1 MNREAI
7 TTHAI
12 LLLVIC
18 SFSCRT
24 VPEQPIVEKEGRRCG
39 EVAGTFS
46 GRWWNYFERGQSYA
60 VCQLWKAAAKD
71 YRKAIAQRLDDNS
84 RARTYGMNFVEYFP
98 HRELGISLY
107 HRELY
112 EEAISELEISLS
124 HETSAKAQFYLDLA
138 RKKWIQSHNLDR
150 ADPEIRLSSD
160 VDPGPTNAFT
170 LSIEGVA
177 VDDTYV
183 KRIRLNGRDLT
194 IDLGAAEIPFSA
206 GIPLYPGS
214 NRIHIEVQDICG
226 NWSAL
231 EKRISCDRSGPIL
244 NIGSIECSKTEN
256 PPCWI
261 KGYASD
267 SSGIRSIRINDQ
279 ALTLSLGK
287 EVDFQYP
294 FNPAGSVSE
303 IVVAAEDGSG
313 NVTTA
318 VVDKQFLRR
327 GPKSRHGDPLLLAVN
342 GSMPLHLFNPKPLMP
357 LRVDLEAPQNAFA
370 LSPSYPATAP
380 FRWGGALDIDM
391 GASAGRHGRNYA
403 LIVGINKYET
413 WPQLKT
419 AVNDARQLA
428 SVLKSRYGFTAGDI
442 TLLLNR
448 EASEASILDELMAIT
463 AAMGEQDNL
472 LVYFAGHGKDSP
484 KTGDGYWIP
493 VAGRRDDAIWSW
505 IAFSAVRNLISSD
518 TVHGKNIIVVADS
531 CYGGRLLRGGQSGD
545 LAQRALTPNK
555 ILALAT
561 RKSRQII
568 SSGSLEPVA
577 DSGRDGHSLFAYYL
591 LRALRENREKYV
603 CLSSLVNSKV
613 YEPVYRISDGDQRPV
628 IGRFKTAMDEDGEF
642 VLHLAEKQNTAE
654 ALTERKPP
662 SDQGSKRPPP
672 ENTADVTPP
681 AIELESWETRQ
692 TVFLESAFLSGH
704 VFDQGGLAVIRLNGR
719 SILKRPGMKVY
730 FNELA
735 RLSLG
740 DNPFAIETWDSA
752 GNRSRKQIHIIRK
765 QPEVETPV
773 ARMSAV
779 MLPFETVGESEPD
792 IQGAL
797 FDYLDDSRRFNLKY
811 WKEHI
816 NESTNAAQAMALD
829 TRLTRRL
836 KKQGIDC
843 TLSGRIEMRGHALD
857 IRIRVV
863 ALEDRTVLAKANVYG
878 EDLDREK
885 IRTMCRGLVNKIRR
899 DLPVVKGQIAGI
911 RGNKIVINRG
921 SRHGLKNGLP
931 LILFEEERI
940 TDPGTGRSLGTDRY
954 PTAMARID
962 NVQEK
967 LSHAVL
973 TGESQGDI
981 AVGQK
986 VITK

>member
-1 MNREAI
+1 MTRETI

-12 LLLVIC
+12 LLLVIF
-18 SFSCRT
+18 SYSCRT
-24 VPEQPIVEKEGRRCG
+24 VPEQPIVEKDGRRCG

-60 VCQLWKAAAKD
+60 GCQLWEAAAKD

-107 HRELY
+107 HRHLY
-112 EEAISELEISLS
+112 EEAISELETSLA
-124 HETSAKAQFYLDLA
+124 HETSAKAQFYLDRA
-138 RKKWIQSHNLDR
+138 RKAWILFHNLDR

-170 LSIEGVA
+170 LGIEGSA

-214 NRIHIEVQDICG
+214 NRIQIEVQDICG
-226 NWSAL
+226 NWTEL
-231 EKRISCDRSGPIL
+231 VKRITCDRSGPIL
-244 NIGSIECSKTEN
+244 NIGSIECPKTEN
-256 PPCWI
+256 PSCWI

-267 SSGIRSIRINDQ
+267 SSGIRSIRINGQ
-279 ALTLSLGK
+279 TLTITGGK
-287 EVDFQYP
+287 DVDFQYP
-294 FNPAGSVSE
+294 CYPAGAVSE
-303 IVVAAEDGSG
+303 IVVAAEDGAG

-318 VVDKQFLRR
+318 VVDKQLLESGPKGRR
-327 GPKSRHGDPLLLAVN
+327 GAPLLLAVN
-342 GSMPLHLFNPKPLMP
+342 GPMPLHLLDPKPSNP
-357 LRVDLEAPQNAFA
+357 LLVDLEAPQNAPA
-370 LSPSYPATAP
+370 PCPSYPATAP
-380 FRWGGALDIDM
+380 SRREDALHIDM
-391 GASAGRHGRNYA
+391 GASAGIHGRNYA
-403 LIVGINKYET
+403 LIVGINNYKA

-419 AVNDARQLA
+419 AVNDASQLA
-428 SVLKSRYGFTAGDI
+428 SVLESRYGFAKRDI
-442 TLLLNR
+442 TLLLDQK
-448 EASEASILDELMAIT
+448 ATKAAILDALMAIT

-472 LVYFAGHGKDSP
+472 LVYFAGHGIDYP
-484 KTGDGYWIP
+484 LTYDGYWIP
-493 VAGRRDDAIWSW
+493 VAGQRKDAIWTW
-505 IAFSAVRNLISSD
+505 IAHSAVRNLISSG
-518 TVHGKNIIVVADS
+518 TVRGKNIIVVTDS
-531 CYGGRLLRGGQSGD
+531 CYGGRLSRGGQSGD
-545 LAQRALTPNK
+545 LAQHALTPSK
-555 ILALAT
+555 VLALAT

-568 SSGSLEPVA
+568 SSGSLEQVA
-577 DSGRDGHSLFAYYL
+577 DWGEDGHSLFAYYL
-591 LRALRENREKYV
+591 LRALKQNREKYV
-603 CLSSLVNSKV
+603 CLSSLVITKV
-613 YEPVYRISDGDQRPV
+613 WEPVNRISRQRPV
-628 IGRFKTAMDEDGEF
+628 IRRFNTPMDEDGEF
-642 VLHLAEKQNTAE
+642 VLHLVAKQDTAM
-654 ALTERKPP
+654 ALTAPEPP
-662 SDQGSKRPPP
+662 SDQGSRRAQADDI
-672 ENTADVTPP
+672 EDVTPP
-681 AIELESWETRQ
+681 AIVLESWETQQ

-704 VFDQGGLAVIRLNGR
+704 VFDQGGIAVIRLNGR

-740 DNPFAIETWDSA
+740 DNPFVIETWDSA
-752 GNRSRKQIHIIRK
+752 GNRSRKQIHIYRK

-779 MLPFETVGESEPD
+779 MLPFETVGKSVLD

-811 WKEHI
+811 WKDHI
-816 NESTNAAQAMALD
+816 NASTNAVQATALD
-829 TRLTRRL
+829 ARLTRRL
-836 KKQGIDC
+836 KAQGIDC
-843 TLSGRIEMRGHALD
+843 TLSGRIQMRGHALD
-857 IRIRVV
+857 IRTRVV

-899 DLPVVKGQIAGI
+899 DLPVVEGQIAGI

-921 SRHGLKNGLP
+921 GRHGLKNGLP
-931 LILFEEERI
+931 LILFEEEKI
-940 TDPGTGRSLGTDRY
+940 TDPGTGQSLGIDRY

-973 TGESQGDI
+973 IGESQGDI